1 MNLGFIGTG
10 SMGSILIEA
19 FIQSE
24 ALEPKQIAASNRTK
38 SKTQKLTDQYP
49 DLRIYPSNIE
59 VALESDIIF
68 ICVKPLEFKNVIDE
82 IKNVLLPSQIIVS
95 ITSPIL
101 IKHLEDQLPCKIA
114 KIIPSITNH
123 ECSGASLCM
132 YGNKITEEDKQT
144 LEELL
149 KPISEPLRIS
159 EKFTRVT
166 SDISSCGPAFLAFFI
181 QNFVEAA
188 VKETGIPREEA
199 TRLAS
204 EMVLGTGKLLTS
216 GGFTP
221 ETLTERV
228 CVPGG
233 ITAEGIKL
241 MSNELDGVFNQL
253 IQTTHAK
260 YEEDL
265 NKVESM
271 FYDSSK
277 N

>member
-10 SMGSILIEA
+10 SMGSLLIEA

-24 ALEPKQIAASNRTK
+24 ALKAEQLSASNRTK
-38 SKTQKLTDQYP
+38 DKTKKLKEKYP
-49 DLRIYPSNIE
+49 KLRIFPSNIE

-68 ICVKPLEFKNVIDE
+68 ICVKPLEFKHVIDE

-123 ECSGASLCM
+123 ERSGASLCM
-132 YGNKITEEDKQT
+132 YGNKITEKDKQT
-144 LEELL
+144 LENLL
-149 KPISEPLRIS
+149 ETISEPLQIS
-159 EKFTRVT
+159 EQYTRVT

-181 QNFVEAA
+181 QNFVDAA
-188 VKETGIPREEA
+188 VEETGIPKEEA

-204 EMVLGTGKLLTS
+204 EMVLGTGKLLTT

-221 ETLTERV
+221 ETLRERV
-228 CVPGG
+228 SVPGG
-233 ITAEGIKL
+233 ITAEGLKM

-253 IQTTHAK
+253 IKTTHAK
-260 YEEDL
+260 YDEDL